1 MDKIKALA
9 ERLENALTKL
19 EINQSDASELSD
31 AQAKLD
37 EIQKELDA
45 ERANSKE
52 ITSKISD
59 LEVDLEKAA
68 AASADAALLTENH
81 GTLEKRIE
89 ELEAEI
95 SLKDK
100 ALAAAN
106 GGGEATESVDL
117 SSLRKEREDDLEQVN
132 EILSKLKPL
141 VEG

>member
-106 GGGEATESVDL
+106 GGGSTQKLFFALLTDNIKIPTTDFNCDL
-117 SSLRKEREDDLEQVN
+117 AHL
-132 EILSKLKPL
+132 IPPPAA
-141 VEG
+141 